1 MEFKPLVSLSY
12 EFFFTIINTIALFFI
27 LRRLLFKPVIKII
40 DDRERDIK
48 DRIDE
53 GNRAQEE
60 GLKFKEEYEGKL
72 DQVKNQGQEILELSK
87 KKADERAEKIIFEA
101 RQEASAIKEKASLDI
116 MLDERQ
122 TGRAWLD
129 IVTAESRPLVVEQ
142 ISSVMAS
149 LASAG
154 GAWRRE
160 QAHALAAEQVS
171 INRIAAMFGVT
182 RQRISALL
190 RERAR
195 GAQ

>member
-1 MEFKPLVSLSY
+1 MS
-12 EFFFTIINTIALFFI
+12 T
-27 LRRLLFKPVIKII
+27 
-40 DDRERDIK
+40 
-48 DRIDE
+48 DRIEQDPAVRALNELMTVLDSCMTELE
-53 GNRAQEE
+53 GAR
-60 GLKFKEEYEGKL
+60 
-72 DQVKNQGQEILELSK
+72 S
-87 KKADERAEKIIFEA
+87 RAEKLLEA
-101 RQEASAIKEKASLDI
+101 
-116 MLDERQ
+116 RQ

-160 QAHALAAEQVS
+160 QAHALASEQVS

-190 RERAR
+190 RDQPGSSADTLEDPPA
-195 GAQ
+195 

>member
-1 MEFKPLVSLSY
+1 MSTERIEQDPAVRALTELLS
-12 EFFFTIINTIALFFI
+12 
-27 LRRLLFKPVIKII
+27 V
-40 DDRERDIK
+40 
-48 DRIDE
+48 
-53 GNRAQEE
+53 
-60 GLKFKEEYEGKL
+60 L
-72 DQVKNQGQEILELSK
+72 DSCITELSG
-87 KKADERAEKIIFEA
+87 ARARAEKLLE
-101 RQEASAIKEKASLDI
+101 
-116 MLDERQ
+116 ERQ
-122 TGRAWLD
+122 TGRTWLD

-142 ISSVMAS
+142 ISSVMGS

-195 GAQ
+195 GAQA